1 MRATPKDSAM
11 TPKQEAFAVAYVKD
25 STDAIKAWR
34 SAYSGANSNDL
45 TARKEA
51 SKLLKNPKVA
61 ARIAELRLPAAER
74 AGVTLEGHLSDLQI
88 LRDEARE
95 RGQYAAAISAEIA
108 RGKASGVA
116 VEKSETLVTTKTLPS
131 SVDEF
136 VMDDAPNPH
145 SEGVRH

>member
-1 MRATPKDSAM
+1 M

-61 ARIAELRLPAAER
+61 ARIAELRVPAAER
-74 AGVTLEGHLSDLQI
+74 AGITLESHLADLAA

-95 RGQYAAAISAEIA
+95 ARQFGPAITAEIA

-136 VMDDAPNPH
+136 VMDDAPNPNT
-145 SEGVRH
+145 EGLRH

>member
-1 MRATPKDSAM
+1 M

-25 STDAIKAWR
+25 STDALKAWR
-34 SAYSGANSNDL
+34 EAGYGANSSDE

-51 SKLLKNPKVA
+51 SRMLKNPKVA
-61 ARIAELRLPAAER
+61 ARVAELRAPAAER
-74 AGVTLEGHLSDLQI
+74 AGITLESHLADLAA

-95 RGQYAAAISAEIA
+95 ARQYGPAITAEIA

-145 SEGVRH
+145 SEGLRH